1 MAAATAIMGRTE
13 FSAGTRTRAGHVLG
27 SLAQVLQGRAAIAA
41 SKTVPVLTQSCLDA
55 DPGVRQSASD
65 ALFHLTSFRDGWA
78 IVMDTPRAVKEL
90 VRRLCVAATRTP

>member
-1 MAAATAIMGRTE
+1 MAAATAIMGRAE

-55 DPGVRQSASD
+55 DSGVRQSASD

-90 VRRLCVAATRTP
+90 VRRVCVAATRTP